1 MDTSFRRLGKVWKCV
16 LRNCAHI
23 QQRMHPRAAVIQ
35 RSVGHQQVRGSGRWP
50 ESTQLGG
57 SDASP
62 ESRWPRRLRSSQ
74 SARAGGDGGGSA
86 GQAGLAGTR
95 EGGRQEPGAG
105 PGARALARTRRRA
118 AGPRGKEEGERE
130 IGGGVERISALA
142 DK

>member
-1 MDTSFRRLGKVWKCV
+1 MARVHAAGRERRLAGEQVAAQIAQ
-16 LRNCAHI
+16 L
-23 QQRMHPRAAVIQ
+23 PERA
-35 RSVGHQQVRGSGRWP
+35 RWRGW
-50 ESTQLGG
+50 
-57 SDASP
+57 
-62 ESRWPRRLRSSQ
+62 
-74 SARAGGDGGGSA
+74 GGSA